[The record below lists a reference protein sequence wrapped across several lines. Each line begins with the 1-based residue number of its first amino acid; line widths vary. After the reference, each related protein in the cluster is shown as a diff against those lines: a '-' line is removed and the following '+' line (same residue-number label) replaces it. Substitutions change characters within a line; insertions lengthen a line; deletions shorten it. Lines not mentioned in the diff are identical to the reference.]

1 MDSFTRWTSPKTVLE
16 GFWTRRSFLR
26 SSAMVAGAGIGMEL
40 AGNMLPGE
48 APLAAR
54 TPMKEFGYGDVV
66 FLPGAED
73 ATLEQ
78 THGVLMSLSN
88 DRLLKPF
95 RMRAGVAA
103 PGADMGGWYDAQ
115 AYAPGHSFGQWLSAL
130 SRYYAI
136 TGDEATRSKVAGM
149 VRGYGAVP
157 DATGAFFENNRFTA
171 YTLEKL
177 NCGFI
182 DAYRFAGNEEAPEV
196 MRRMTAAALPHLPEK
211 ALSRA
216 EQAALPHKDATYTY
230 DEAYTLPENYFLAAE
245 RFGDHRYRELG
256 TRFLLNEDFLTP
268 LAEGENVLPGLH
280 AFSHLNCLNS
290 SLQAYLALNDPNYLK
305 AAVNGFRFVQEQSF
319 ATGGWGPDER
329 FVKPGEGALAKSLT
343 TTHSS
348 FETPCG
354 SYGHFKLTRNLL
366 RITRDARYGDS
377 METVLYNTVLGAK
390 PLQKNGDAFYY
401 SDYNFAGSKGVA
413 RDKWPCC
420 SGTLPQVAAD
430 FRISTYFHDDDVFV
444 NLYVP
449 SVLRWKTRQTAVTV
463 SQAHHYPADG
473 LVQLTVA
480 SDGRRNFALHL
491 RIPAWAGDDARIT
504 VNGEPYTGAVQGET
518 FAALRRVWGRQDR
531 VELSLPMR
539 LRLQQVDAETP
550 GTVALLRGP
559 LVLFRMGESAGPL
572 RERDLLSA
580 EKVDGS
586 DWLVRSGSGG
596 VRFRPF
602 AAISD
607 EGYSTYVNLA

>member
-1 MDSFTRWTSPKTVLE
+1 MNTGNSRTSPETY
-16 GFWTRRSFLR
+16 WTRRSFLQ
-26 SSAMVAGAGIGMEL
+26 SSALVAGARVCMGLTENTL
-40 AGNMLPGE
+40 LGE
-48 APLAAR
+48 TPLSTS
-54 TPMKEFGYGDVV
+54 TPLKEFDYGDIV

-78 THGVLMSLSN
+78 THAVLMSLDN

-136 TGDEATRSKVAGM
+136 TGDEATRNKVAGM

-157 DATGAFFENNRFTA
+157 NATGAFFENNRFPA

-177 NCGFI
+177 NCGLI
-182 DAYRFAGNEEAPEV
+182 DAYRFAGDEEAAAV
-196 MRRMTAAALPHLPEK
+196 MRRMTKAALPHLPEK
-211 ALSRA
+211 ALSRS
-216 EQAALPHKDATYTY
+216 EQEARPHKDVTYTY

-245 RFGDHRYRELG
+245 RFGDRQYRELG
-256 TRFLLNEDFLTP
+256 ARYLLDDSFFTP
-268 LAEGENVLPGLH
+268 LAQGENILPGLH

-290 SLQAYLALNDPNYLK
+290 GVQAYLALNDPKYLQ

-329 FVKPGEGALAKSLT
+329 FVIPGKGELAKSLT
-343 TTHSS
+343 ATHSS

-354 SYGHFKLTRNLL
+354 SYGHFKLTRSLL
-366 RITRDARYGDS
+366 RITKDARYGDS

-390 PLQKNGDAFYY
+390 PLQQDGQAFYY
-401 SDYNFAGSKGVA
+401 ADYNFAGSKGVA

-430 FRISTYFHDDDVFV
+430 FRISTYFHDEDNVFV

-449 SVLRWKTRQTAVTV
+449 STLRWKTRQATVTV
-463 SQAHHYPADG
+463 SQSGSYPADG
-473 LVQLTVA
+473 RIQLTVA
-480 SDGRRNFALHL
+480 SNGRRNFALHL
-491 RIPAWAGDDARIT
+491 RIPAWAGDDARIA
-504 VNGEPYTGAVQGET
+504 VNGEPYGGAVRGET
-518 FAALRRVWGRQDR
+518 FVALRRMWGKEDR
-531 VELSLPMR
+531 VELSLPMHF
-539 LRLQQVDAETP
+539 RLQPVDAETP
-550 GTVALLRGP
+550 GVVALLRGP
-559 LVLFRMGESAGPL
+559 LVLFRVGKSAGPL
-572 RERDLLSA
+572 REHDLLDA
-580 EKVDGS
+580 QKTAGD
-586 DWLVRSGSGG
+586 DWLVRSTGG
-596 VRFRPF
+596 DVRFRPF
-602 AAISD
+602 ASIGNES
-607 EGYSTYVNLA
+607 YSTYVNLA